1 MSLAD
6 LCGIGSS
13 GDLGASDAGIF
24 ASDGEDGDLEGN
36 SFANGRVICGDL
48 GNESATFERLGPEAD
63 WPKDCFGKKSDE
75 GDEGTRLGS
84 NPPGFRKQLRDWRK
98 ASCNGSGFSTI
109 AERDFAA
116 CIVLLTRSR
125 KESNGGALPPGLE
138 GGGLISPAFEP
149 REFGRE
155 EGLFVGVDGS
165 LWRAGVLAGTSAS
178 SRDAPPTV
186 KEKTPFPEDGVAGAR

>member
-48 GNESATFERLGPEAD
+48 GNESPTFERLGPEAD

-84 NPPGFRKQLRDWRK
+84 NPPAFRKQLRDWRK
-98 ASCNGSGFSTI
+98 ASCNGSGFSN
-109 AERDFAA
+109 
-116 CIVLLTRSR
+116 SR
-125 KESNGGALPPGLE
+125 ARLCSLHR
-138 GGGLISPAFEP
+138 PANTVAKGIE
-149 REFGRE
+149 
-155 EGLFVGVDGS
+155 
-165 LWRAGVLAGTSAS
+165 WRRS
-178 SRDAPPTV
+178 SRRTRRRRPYFACV
-186 KEKTPFPEDGVAGAR
+186 